1 MRGRGVQFPIA
12 FHIIPH
18 RTRTFEKFPYHI
30 FFCKYCIEG
39 GDIYADTGSKC

>member
-12 FHIIPH
+12 FDIIPH

-30 FFCKYCIEG
+30 FLQILIEG